1 MDAVEYL
8 KVKAKICQSIKDDD
22 CKGCVLKGNAVLGC
36 HTTERRR
43 PEECVAQVKKWA
55 AEHSSK
61 TRQSEFLKIFPNA
74 SIENGIIKILPCH
87 LDSTYLKRQICGSY
101 ADCKECKKAYWLA
114 EVE

>member
-61 TRQSEFLKIFPNA
+61 TRQSEFLKMFPNVE
-74 SIENGIIKILPCH
+74 SYSGIISICPQK
-87 LDSTYLKRQICGSY
+87 LDKNIGCLYKWGQIACN
-101 ADCKECKKAYWLA
+101 ECRKNYWLE
-114 EVE
+114 EVK